1 MKKVFERVLACN
13 DMQVV
18 RNCVSIIADNCE
30 IGMNDGTMLET
41 MKQVQGEI
49 GACHY
54 DEEMAKMH
62 LCLIGQL
69 HTADVAKDYWHEV
82 DNDKITIPDWLV
94 LWGEM
99 VKRNDAKI
107 KKWFPKCSTL
117 DFEKKILDEC
127 VSFLGSGQMPFY
139 DLKV

>member
-1 MKKVFERVLACN
+1 MKEVFKRVLACD

-18 RNCVSIIADNCE
+18 KNCISIIADNCE

-41 MKQVQGEI
+41 MKQVQSEI

-54 DEEMAKMH
+54 DEEMADLY
-62 LCLIGQL
+62 LCLVKQL
-69 HTADVAKDYWHEV
+69 PTKDVAKDYWHQVE
-82 DNDKITIPDWLV
+82 NRKITLPDWLV

-99 VKRNDAKI
+99 VRRNETKI
-107 KKWFPKCSTL
+107 RKWFPNTREISFN
-117 DFEKKILDEC
+117 DKIFDEC
-127 VSFLGSGQMPFY
+127 ISFLENGGVPFF

>member
-1 MKKVFERVLACN
+1 MKKVFERVLACD

-62 LCLIGQL
+62 LCLIGNI
-69 HTADVAKDYWHEV
+69 HCIDAAKDFFCKV
-82 DNDKITIPDWLV
+82 KNDKINVWDWCV

-99 VKRNDAKI
+99 VNRNATKI
-107 KKWFPKCSTL
+107 RSWFPNIREI
-117 DFEKKILDEC
+117 DFEKKIFDEC
-127 VSFLGSGQMPFY
+127 ISFLESGQMPFY
-139 DLKV
+139 DLKL